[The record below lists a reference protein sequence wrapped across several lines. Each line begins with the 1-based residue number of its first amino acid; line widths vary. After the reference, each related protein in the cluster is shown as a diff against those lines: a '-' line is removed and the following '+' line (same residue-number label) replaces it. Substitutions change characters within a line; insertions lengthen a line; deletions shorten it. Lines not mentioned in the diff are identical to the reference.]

1 MAKKSK
7 TTKTKQTKRSK
18 ATTKSKA
25 GKAAKK
31 KAAAKPRLTMDAMT
45 SAQQRAVFRA
55 VQGAL
60 AKQGV
65 TGQLAAL
72 HFDTTV
78 LGLQCPNGTVRRM
91 VCRNVNGVVT
101 CTPECVAP

>member
-7 TTKTKQTKRSK
+7 TSKTKNVKRSTG
-18 ATTKSKA
+18 TTRAKA
-25 GKAAKK
+25 GAAKK
-31 KAAAKPRLTMDAMT
+31 KAAPKPMLTMDAM
-45 SAQQRAVFRA
+45 SAAQQRAVFRA

-60 AKQGV
+60 AKQRV
-65 TGQLAAL
+65 KGQLAAL

-78 LGLQCPNGTVRRM
+78 LGLQCPDGMVRRM

-101 CTPECVAP
+101 CTPQCVEP